1 MKTAGMHNFA
11 RHFRIPV
18 VPESRSD
25 ATQCNT
31 MLPDATKTKTPR
43 TNRRIHPFAERNGS
57 LTDAL
62 RIHVAR

>member
-1 MKTAGMHNFA
+1 MKTAGTHNFA

-31 MLPDATKTKTPR
+31 MLPDATKNKNAAQPTAGFTP
-43 TNRRIHPFAERNGS
+43 S
-57 LTDAL
+57 LKET
-62 RIHVAR
+62 VP